1 MLGLNPLPSLG
12 LSVCIFYE
20 VTPTSLYSLKIV
32 HAGLPG
38 DSKLALLACTNDS
51 LSLCVSPMLDLLP
64 SDSRDGLQ

>member
-20 VTPTSLYSLKIV
+20 VTPTSLYSL
-32 HAGLPG
+32 HARLPG

-51 LSLCVSPMLDLLP
+51 LCLCVSPMLDLLP